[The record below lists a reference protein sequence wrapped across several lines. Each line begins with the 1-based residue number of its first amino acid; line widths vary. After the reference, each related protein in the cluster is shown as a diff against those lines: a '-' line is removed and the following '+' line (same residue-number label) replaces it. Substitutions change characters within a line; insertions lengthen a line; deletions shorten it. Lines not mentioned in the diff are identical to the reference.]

1 MFNTILKNPLLNLI
15 FFRKNKVIFLA
26 FILSILI
33 HFIFFTQFQIHL
45 SKIEHQKNTLNVSL
59 THSARSN
66 NKPANQSKKIPNTVN
81 SNPIQHIK
89 NMPKIANIV
98 EFQSSDAYQVL
109 SSLDI
114 NYIATLSKEAET
126 GVALNLQPI
135 DDIHK
140 LNERK
145 TAAPV
150 AYQYVETEYDV
161 SSETNSEI
169 TGTVIT
175 SFTIDKN
182 GTYVLNS
189 TSTGMGLQEEG
200 LVKLSQKSEGVV
212 TDKGLLPSYYS
223 YQYANDLSKTQSAR
237 FAWSDGM
244 LIMRSAKAEKT
255 VILSTGTQDS
265 LSFMYQF
272 MFTPPLE
279 SMEITM
285 TNGDKLRTY
294 TYNFQ
299 GEEQVT
305 TKLGEL
311 NTIHLHKSGD
321 DDEETELWLGIDYQY
336 LPVKI
341 RKTAKD
347 GSFIEQTA
355 TSIYTISP

>member
-1 MFNTILKNPLLNLI
+1 MFNTILKNLLLNLI

-66 NKPANQSKKIPNTVN
+66 NKLANQSKKIPNTVN

-109 SSLDI
+109 SSLGI
-114 NYIATLSKEAET
+114 NYTATLTREAET

-145 TAAPV
+145 TASPV

-161 SSETNSEI
+161 SSEANSEI

-175 SFTIDKN
+175 SFNIDKN

-189 TSTGMGLQEEG
+189 TSTSMGLQEEG
-200 LVKLSQKSEGVV
+200 LAKLSQRSEGIVNEN
-212 TDKGLLPSYYS
+212 GLVPSYYS
-223 YQYANDLSKTQSAR
+223 IEYHNNPNKSQRAR
-237 FAWSDGM
+237 FSWSEQLLRKHNAQND
-244 LIMRSAKAEKT
+244 SAEELPK
-255 VILSTGTQDS
+255 GTLDE

-272 MFTPPLE
+272 MFYPPLNQ
-279 SMEITM
+279 SAIFVA
-285 TNGDKLRTY
+285 NGMQIQIFNYEYIGQETI
-294 TYNFQ
+294 
-299 GEEQVT
+299 T
-305 TKLGEL
+305 TKLGDM
-311 NTIHLHKSGD
+311 NTFHLISENKAD
-321 DDEETELWLGIDYQY
+321 MTELWLSVNYQY
-336 LPVKI
+336 LPIKI
-341 RKTAKD
+341 RHTLIDGKKVDETARK
-347 GSFIEQTA
+347 IT
-355 TSIYTISP
+355 TVNK